1 MQILSNFLILCYTL
15 DIEKC
20 SRISNFN
27 LKIKS
32 KNMTGTIKTLTDKGF
47 GFITREGEAK
57 DLFFHS
63 KDLNGVT
70 FDALKEG
77 DTLSF
82 DVVDGEKGPSAKNVT
97 KA

>member
-1 MQILSNFLILCYTL
+1 
-15 DIEKC
+15 
-20 SRISNFN
+20 
-27 LKIKS
+27 
-32 KNMTGTIKTLTDKGF
+32 MTGTIKTLTDKGF
-47 GFITREGEAK
+47 GFISREGEAK

-97 KA
+97 RA